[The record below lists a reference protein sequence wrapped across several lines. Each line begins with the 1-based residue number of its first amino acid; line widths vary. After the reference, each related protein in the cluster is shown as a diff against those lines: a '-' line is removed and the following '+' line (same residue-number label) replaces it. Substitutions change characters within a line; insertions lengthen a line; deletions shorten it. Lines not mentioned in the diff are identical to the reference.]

1 MSGTSDDVTEPV
13 DVMPGDEVAP
23 PTRTDELIGL
33 LSSKVVGQ
41 AHALE
46 HIVPSIQLHQSGL
59 APEGRPVGVF
69 LRLGPTGTGKTRTVE
84 ALAEVL
90 HGDIRSVVKIDCGEF
105 QNEHEVAK
113 LIGAPPGYVG
123 HAQTEPR
130 LTQHILDAAASEQS
144 DLSLVLFDEIEKAA
158 PSLAQLLLG
167 VLDKATLRLGDGSE
181 VDFEKA
187 LIFLTSNLGA
197 RDMMSEIQPGLG
209 FDTRP
214 RRPGPELSAHL
225 ERVGL
230 RAVQRHFSPEFVNRI
245 DAVITYRPLGNDS
258 LVAILDQHVMDLQR
272 HVQSRLGSRSFE
284 IEVAPAARFFMLD
297 KGTSMEYGAR
307 ELRRTI
313 HRHLTQPL
321 AAMVA
326 NGDVAPGAIVTVDLQ
341 EEGDQLTLV
350 ATGGTPRPEMAA
362 VTILAVDDNN
372 ALLGWIERV
381 LTNEGH
387 KVMIASSSEGARR
400 RVMEAVP
407 DILLFDHIL
416 PDGEGVGLAVELIKE
431 FENTRAVVMSGA
443 TLDEEEMLLCQ
454 RYEIAFLQKP
464 FVAEELLSALD
475 ALFLSGGTSRSAT
488 A

>member
-1 MSGTSDDVTEPV
+1 MSGTDDEATERVEVT
-13 DVMPGDEVAP
+13 PGDEIVRP
-23 PTRTDELIGL
+23 SRTDELIGL

-69 LRLGPTGTGKTRTVE
+69 LLLGPTGTGKTRTVE

-90 HGDIRSVVKIDCGEF
+90 HGDVSNIVKIDCGEF

-130 LTQHILDAAASEQS
+130 LTQHVLDLAASEQS

-158 PSLAQLLLG
+158 PSLGQLLLG
-167 VLDKATLRLGDGSE
+167 VLDKAALRLGDGSE
-181 VDFEKA
+181 VDFENS

-209 FDTRP
+209 CDTRP
-214 RRPGPELSAHL
+214 RRPGPELAAHL

-245 DAVITYRPLGNDS
+245 DAVITYRPLGSDS
-258 LVAILDQHVMDLQR
+258 LVAILEQHVTDLQR
-272 HVQSRLGSRSFE
+272 HVQSRLGNRSFE
-284 IEVAPAARFFMLD
+284 IEVEPAARFFMLE

-326 NGDVAPGAIVTVDLQ
+326 NGQVAPGANVTVDLH
-341 EEGDQLTLV
+341 EEGASLTLV
-350 ATGGTPRPEMAA
+350 ATGGIPSLDMAPIK
-362 VTILAVDDNN
+362 VLALDDND
-372 ALLGWIERV
+372 ALLGWIESV
-381 LTNEGH
+381 LANEGH
-387 KVMIASSSEGARR
+387 QVRAASTVAGARQM
-400 RVMEAVP
+400 VAEGVP
-407 DILLFDHIL
+407 DVLVFDHIL
-416 PDGEGVGLAVELIKE
+416 PDGEGVGFAVDLIKE
-431 FENTRAVVMSGA
+431 FPHIGAVVMSGA
-443 TLDEEEMLLCQ
+443 ILDEEEFLLCQ
-454 RYEIAFLQKP
+454 SYEIAFLKKP
-464 FVAEELLSALD
+464 FVAEELLGALQ
-475 ALFLSGGTSRSAT
+475 ALCLSRGSSRSAT